1 MEKIVISPDEIAHTR
16 DLADEPRGVKAKLDS
31 PIAWWARLC
40 LSPLVLLLPVL
51 CVVTLVL
58 RAAMRGLPPRT
69 RYAWISFFSTLLAI
83 SGILTTIV
91 GVVAFTTAPTPSV
104 VSSGLSELDGRTH
117 FPSLPAAQDLTAEQV
132 SDQLKPLVTVITPT
146 QRNWFSKV
154 EGPSAVL
161 GAGVL
166 LDATHQGYL
175 IATALHVVN
184 GGAGRTGPSGNR
196 GPHALVAS
204 ESGTWARAVVVAR
217 HKSLDLALLWLPRTE
232 GDGSFT
238 LPVAPDQQVKD
249 GESIYVIGHPQG
261 LRFTLSTGII
271 SRKDGDA
278 LQITAPVSPGNS
290 GGPLFDA
297 RGELAG
303 IVTSMVDRSSSPNAE
318 NLNFA
323 VRADALLDANGWNF
337 YGRGRDYLM
346 QFEQAEKTV
355 SR

>member
-16 DLADEPRGVKAKLDS
+16 DSADEPRGVTAKLDS

-40 LSPLVLLLPVL
+40 LSPLVLVLPVL
-51 CVVTLVL
+51 CVITLVL
-58 RAAMRGLPPRT
+58 RAAMRGMPPRT

-83 SGILTTIV
+83 SGILTTIG
-91 GVVAFTTAPTPSV
+91 GVVAFTAAPTPSV
-104 VSSGLSELDGRTH
+104 VSSGLSELDGRTN
-117 FPSLPAAQDLTAEQV
+117 FPSLPATQDLTAEQV
-132 SDQLKPLVTVITPT
+132 SDELKPLVTVITPT

-166 LDATHQGYL
+166 LEATHQGYL

-184 GGAGRTGPSGNR
+184 GGVGRTG

-204 ESGTWARAVVVAR
+204 ESGTWAEAEVVAR
-217 HKSLDLALLWLPRTE
+217 HRSLDLALLWLPREE
-232 GDGSFT
+232 GEGSFT
-238 LPVAPDQQVKD
+238 MPVAADQQVKD

-261 LRFTLSTGII
+261 LRFTLSAGIV

-323 VRADALLDANGWNF
+323 VRADALLDASGWNF

-346 QFEQAEKTV
+346 QFEQAEKTAT
-355 SR
+355 R